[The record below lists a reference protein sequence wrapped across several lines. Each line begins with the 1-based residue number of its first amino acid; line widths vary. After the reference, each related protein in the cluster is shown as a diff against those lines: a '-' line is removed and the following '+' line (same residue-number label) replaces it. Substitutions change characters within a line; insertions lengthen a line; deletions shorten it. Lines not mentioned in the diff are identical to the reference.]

1 MPVAQSSDGPPRPRS
16 RTTDSTL
23 SDARVARALNEGL
36 RSLDPAD
43 QKNLAALVSEIFRN
57 DRIDE
62 TICSECS
69 DIEDEEDDIEDMEEW
84 EMRKA

>member
-43 QKNLAALVSEIFRN
+43 QKNLAALVSEIFGN

-62 TICSECS
+62 TIFFSHTCSFPHLLLL
-69 DIEDEEDDIEDMEEW
+69 MKY
-84 EMRKA
+84 M